1 MLQRHNPDR
10 MSDRCKAIFERG
22 RFFIESGSGKGF
34 SLFLKDGEGIVK
46 YIPFF
51 ILKRIETL
59 MDRGDRDTAVTLWL
73 KACEVADKAP
83 MMVFAKSLHLVIHL
97 IEIAVLV
104 TFLYTLFQ
112 VFH

>member
-1 MLQRHNPDR
+1 

-51 ILKRIETL
+51 IFRRIESL
-59 MDRGDRDTAVTLWL
+59 MNNGDKDAAVTLWL

-83 MMVFAKSLHLVIHL
+83 MIVFAKSLHLVIHL

-104 TFLYTLFQ
+104 TFLYTLFH

>member
-1 MLQRHNPDR
+1 

-51 ILKRIETL
+51 IFRRIESL
-59 MDRGDRDTAVTLWL
+59 MNNGDKDAAVTLWL

-83 MMVFAKSLHLVIHL
+83 TIVFAKSLHLVIHL

-104 TFLYTLFQ
+104 TFLYTLFH